1 VHLCSAVALEVEYD
15 AAMSAAVGSDVEAL
29 CSKCGDV
36 WHVVF
41 AKTGEKIVRVQ
52 CKQCSGYHRYKS
64 PAGAALAGKAPKAPR
79 APRAPRDPVER
90 FERASIQ
97 ADMSKPIVPYRAS
110 ARYTVADRVEH
121 PTFGTGTVE
130 IVESGKITVFF
141 ATGRKVL
148 ASSKEINGEQPG
160 GLTRPKKFDHANPPA
175 GGKPVG
181 PG

>member
-1 VHLCSAVALEVEYD
+1 MR
-15 AAMSAAVGSDVEAL
+15 AMSAAVGSDVEAL

-41 AKTGEKIVRVQ
+41 AKDGEKIVRVQ

-64 PAGAALAGKAPKAPR
+64 PGAVAAAKAPKTPR

-90 FERASIQ
+90 FERASVQ
-97 ADMSKPIVPYRAS
+97 ADLGKDVVPYRAS
-110 ARYTVADRVEH
+110 AKYTVADRVEH

-160 GLTRPKKFDHANPPA
+160 GLTKPKKFDHANPPA

-181 PG
+181 PS

>member
-1 VHLCSAVALEVEYD
+1 
-15 AAMSAAVGSDVEAL
+15 MSAAVGSDIESL

-41 AKTGEKIVRVQ
+41 AKDGDKIVKVQ
-52 CKQCSGYHRYKS
+52 CKQCKGYHRYKS
-64 PAGAALAGKAPKAPR
+64 PAEAKTPKAPK

-90 FERASIQ
+90 FERASVQ
-97 ADMSKPIVPYRAS
+97 ADLNKEPVVYRAS
-110 ARYTVADRVEH
+110 AKYTIADRIEH

-160 GLTRPKKFDHANPPA
+160 GLTKPKKFDHANPPA

-181 PG
+181 PS